1 MVTDGERKTS
11 LQGIKKRWVYNYIL
25 LLTSILLVLEGSFI
39 IFVKSYYYN
48 NTVQDLTNKV
58 NIATDFY
65 NKFFS
70 NSTDNWKI
78 VARQLVQ
85 DSGFNDRLEIQILDL
100 EGNIVMS
107 SSGFEVDDKINSKEY
122 RQALNRET
130 VAVDGKNSVTGEK
143 IMEVYSPLI
152 QTGDKM
158 VGVLRYITSFEKIDN
173 VIRLLIAASLIII
186 LIILTAM
193 LLLSLIFSKS
203 IIGPLNEI
211 NEVAKKMAKGQY
223 SERIEKRY
231 NDEIGELA
239 DTLNSMAG
247 EILETTK
254 LKNDFISSISHEL
267 RTPLTS
273 IKGWGET
280 ILTGGLDDKY
290 ETELGLKIIV
300 KETTRLSQMVEEL
313 LDFSRIE
320 SGRITL
326 HLEPVDIEGVL
337 NDIVHMFKHRG
348 EKDGVIVEYN
358 HPAFIPEIIAD
369 QNRLR
374 QVFINT
380 IDNAIKFTD
389 SGRKVTVTID
399 SDEED
404 VCIRVRDEGIG
415 ISQEDLPKV
424 KEKFF
429 KGTSKKSGS
438 GIGLAVSDEIIK
450 LHGGTFEIQS
460 ELDDG
465 TEIIIKL
472 PLEK

>member
-11 LQGIKKRWVYNYIL
+11 LEGIKKRWVYNYII
-25 LLTSILLVLEGSFI
+25 LLTTILLVLEGSFV
-39 IFVKSYYYN
+39 IFIKSYYYN
-48 NTVQDLTNKV
+48 NTEQDLRSKSKLSSEFFNKFMV
-58 NIATDFY
+58 NNTDDWENIA
-65 NKFFS
+65 
-70 NSTDNWKI
+70 
-78 VARQLVQ
+78 RQIVQ
-85 DSGFNDRLEIQILDL
+85 DSAFNESVEIQVVDL
-100 EGNIVMS
+100 EGNIIMS
-107 SSGFEVDDKINSKEY
+107 SSGFEVEQQLDSKEFK
-122 RQALNRET
+122 QALKGT
-130 VAVDGKNSVTGEK
+130 PIIFQGKNKLTNEK
-143 IMEVYSPLI
+143 IMEAYSPLVQDRNKI
-152 QTGDKM
+152 
-158 VGVLRYITSFEKIDN
+158 VGMLRFVTSFEQIDN
-173 VIRLLIAASLIII
+173 VVKILIATSLIII
-186 LIILTAM
+186 FIILTAM

-326 HLEPVDIEGVL
+326 HLEPVDIESVL

-348 EKDGVIVEYN
+348 QKDGVIVEYN

-380 IDNAIKFTD
+380 IDNAIKFTE
-389 SGRKVTVTID
+389 SGNKVCVAID
-399 SDEED
+399 SDEEN
-404 VCIRVRDEGIG
+404 VCITVKDEGIG
-415 ISQEDLPKV
+415 INQEDLPKV

-450 LHGGTFEIQS
+450 LHGGTFEIES
-460 ELDDG
+460 ELDLG
-465 TEIIIKL
+465 TRIIIKL
-472 PLEK
+472 PMEK